1 MNTSTISPP
10 WLNKVPEVTLVFW
23 LIKMMST
30 TVGETAA
37 DYLNMDLGFGLLN
50 TSWVVGGLL
59 LVTLVFQLRE
69 TRYQPVIYWLTV
81 VFISIFGTLVTDNL
95 SDALHVPL
103 AYSSL
108 FFALA
113 LLVTFVLW
121 YAREKTLSIHHID
134 NRVRERFYWLAI
146 LFTFALG
153 TAVGD
158 GLAEGL
164 NMGYYSAAA
173 FFGGWILIIATA
185 RFVFRANAVFCFWA
199 AYILTRPFGAA
210 CGDLLS
216 QPVENGGFGFGAN
229 VVSLIFGAVIVVLVG
244 CLSIIERH
252 KPAPDSV
259 RSEEESPR

>member
-1 MNTSTISPP
+1 M
-10 WLNKVPEVTLVFW
+10 
-23 LIKMMST
+23 
-30 TVGETAA
+30 
-37 DYLNMDLGFGLLN
+37 
-50 TSWVVGGLL
+50 GGRRA
-59 LVTLVFQLRE
+59 VARHSGFQLRE

-108 FFALA
+108 FSPGAA
-113 LLVTFVLW
+113 GDFVLW

-164 NMGYYSAAA
+164 NMGYYSARPSLAA
-173 FFGGWILIIATA
+173 
-185 RFVFRANAVFCFWA
+185 
-199 AYILTRPFGAA
+199 
-210 CGDLLS
+210 
-216 QPVENGGFGFGAN
+216 GF
-229 VVSLIFGAVIVVLVG
+229 
-244 CLSIIERH
+244 
-252 KPAPDSV
+252 
-259 RSEEESPR
+259 